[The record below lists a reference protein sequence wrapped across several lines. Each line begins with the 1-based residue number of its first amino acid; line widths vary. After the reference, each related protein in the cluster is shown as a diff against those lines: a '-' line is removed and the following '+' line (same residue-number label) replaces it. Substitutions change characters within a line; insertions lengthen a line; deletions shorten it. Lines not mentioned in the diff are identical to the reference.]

1 MEEDVLTHL
10 NRDYLIVR
18 CDGNVYPCIM
28 AIENETLGNVREK
41 ELCEIY
47 LNSSEWN
54 RLLPTNVPECKDCIH
69 MELCGEG
76 CRYYPKHSDS
86 SHDSRCIKNTLVP
99 LCPIMKYNFKNGR
112 FGGSSDDVME

>member
-1 MEEDVLTHL
+1 MGYKGDSRVTI
-10 NRDYLIVR
+10 YL
-18 CDGNVYPCIM
+18 
-28 AIENETLGNVREK
+28 REK